1 VKSISVKL
9 LHVISHKKQLRQLCG
24 DIGNA
29 YVNAFTN
36 EKVYARAGPE
46 FGTLEGSIV
55 IIVKALYGL
64 RSSSE
69 RWHAH
74 FADTLRNL
82 KFVPTRYDND
92 VWYRLAED
100 ESHYEYVCTHSDDF
114 MIVSKKPEA
123 VMEALEEVYVIK
135 AKGPPDYY
143 LGNDY
148 KKDSRGRW
156 AIGCKRYLKEAL
168 SRVETM
174 FGILTK
180 KSVPLPGGDHPEM
193 DTSAVLNDD
202 EHRKFQMLIGMLNWI
217 VSIGRFDV
225 AHATSSLARFTSCPR
240 KGHLDRALLVFG
252 YLKNRDNRRIVV
264 DSRDPI
270 FEGGE
275 DAFSKNYQEELSS
288 AYPDAAEEIDR
299 NVPDPLVDEMEITVF
314 ADTDHAHD
322 KVTRRSITG
331 IMILVGRTPVF
342 YQSKRQGA
350 IETSTY
356 SSEFNGMRTATEE
369 TIAVRYMLR
378 CLGVKV
384 THPTYLFGDNLG
396 VVQNVTMKDSLL
408 KKKHVAI
415 SYHKVRESAAAG
427 IVHPMKID
435 TKDNIADCLTKSL
448 TQKIFS
454 YLVGMIS
461 YG

>member
-1 VKSISVKL
+1 
-9 LHVISHKKQLRQLCG
+9 
-24 DIGNA
+24 
-29 YVNAFTN
+29 
-36 EKVYARAGPE
+36 VYARAGPE
-46 FGTLEGSIV
+46 FGDLEGKIV
-55 IIVKALYGL
+55 IIIKALYGL

-69 RWHAH
+69 RFHTH
-74 FADTLRNL
+74 FGDTLRNL
-82 KFVPTRYDND
+82 EFEPTRYDKD
-92 VWYRLAED
+92 VWYRLSGD
-100 ESHYEYVCTHSDDF
+100 ESYYEYVCTHSDDF

-123 VMEALEEVYVIK
+123 VMEALEKVYVIK
-135 AKGPPDYY
+135 SKGPPDYY

-174 FGILTK
+174 FGILPK
-180 KSVPLPGGDHPEM
+180 KSVPLPSGDHPEM

-202 EHRKFQMLIGMLNWI
+202 EHRKYQMLIGMLNWI
-217 VSIGRFDV
+217 VCIGRFDI

-240 KGHLDRALLVFG
+240 KGHLDRGLQVFG
-252 YLKNRDNRRIVV
+252 YLKKRNNRRIVV

-275 DAFSKNYQEELSS
+275 DAFSKNYQDELRS
-288 AYPDAAEEIDR
+288 AYPDAHEEIDR
-299 NVPDPLVDEMEITVF
+299 NVPHPLVDEMEITVF

-331 IMILVGRTPVF
+331 IMIFVGRTPVF

-356 SSEFNGMRTATEE
+356 SAEFNGARTATEE

-378 CLGVKV
+378 CLGVRV

-415 SYHKVRESAAAG
+415 SYHKVREAAAAG

-435 TKDNIADCLTKSL
+435 TKDNISDLLTKSL